1 MLPNIPGLQK
11 QVQKMQDDMA
21 RLQTELDNA
30 RIEAASGGGM
40 VKAVVNGKGEMLDLI
55 IAPEVVDPA
64 RYRHVARFGDR
75 RRARRH
81 DQSRRR
87 ENRKNE
93 RRHAARFDGQL
104 ERNVLIS
111 GFSWQVSVVR

>member
-55 IAPEVVDPA
+55 IAPEVVDPEDIGMLQDL
-64 RYRHVARFGDR
+64 VI
-75 RRARRH
+75 
-81 DQSRRR
+81 
-87 ENRKNE
+87 
-93 RRHAARFDGQL
+93 AA
-104 ERNVLIS
+104 
-111 GFSWQVSVVR
+111 VRDAMTKAEDEKTEKMNAAMPPGLMGNLKGMF